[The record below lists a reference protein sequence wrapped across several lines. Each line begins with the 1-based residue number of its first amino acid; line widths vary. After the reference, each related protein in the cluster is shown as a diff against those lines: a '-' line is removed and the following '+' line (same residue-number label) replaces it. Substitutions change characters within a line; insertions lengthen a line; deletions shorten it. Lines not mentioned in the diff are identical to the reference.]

1 MSPRLCDSTVPA
13 LFQRFVSAI
22 EDSNTFCEKKMG
34 MVLFENDGSVFGYI
48 HVPYAEERQL
58 VVKNEDSRVCI
69 CEPRSL
75 QDDSDATI
83 LRRITLP
90 KSANLDSLESYLFRN
105 GVGFNVSLKK
115 WCVC

>member
-1 MSPRLCDSTVPA
+1 MSPRLCDSSVPV

-48 HVPYAEERQL
+48 HFPYAEERGL
-58 VVKNEDSRVCI
+58 IVRNEDSRVCI
-69 CEPRSL
+69 CEPKSL
-75 QDDSDATI
+75 QDESDAII

-105 GVGFNVSLKK
+105 GVGFCVSLKK
-115 WCVC
+115 WSVC

>member
-34 MVLFENDGSVFGYI
+34 MVLVENDGSVFGYI
-48 HVPYAEERQL
+48 HVPYAEERRL

-69 CEPRSL
+69 CESRSL
-75 QDDSDATI
+75 QDAVSYTH
-83 LRRITLP
+83 LTLP
-90 KSANLDSLESYLFRN
+90 TIA
-105 GVGFNVSLKK
+105 
-115 WCVC
+115 

>member
-22 EDSNTFCEKKMG
+22 EDSNTLCEKKMG
-34 MVLFENDGSVFGYI
+34 MVLVENDGSVFGYI
-48 HVPYAEERQL
+48 HVPYAEERRL

-69 CEPRSL
+69 CESRSL
-75 QDDSDATI
+75 KDDSDATI

-90 KSANLDSLESYLFRN
+90 KSVNLDSLESYLFRN
-105 GVGFNVSLKK
+105 GVGFNVSLEK